1 MQSLILKKIV
11 KKNWIN
17 NKNEYNQHENNKN
30 GKT

>member
-17 NKNEYNQHENNKN
+17 NENEYNQHENNKN

>member
-17 NKNEYNQHENNKN
+17 NENEYNQNENNKN